1 MDIFCSLYCPTPQ
14 YFLLLFLGKMRILR
28 TKLNLKHAL
37 VSSVVSIVVIAFYVD
52 YKEVYWFFFFLLTG
66 VLCVALAVLELN
78 L

>member
-1 MDIFCSLYCPTPQ
+1 
-14 YFLLLFLGKMRILR
+14 MRILR

-52 YKEVYWFFFFLLTG
+52 YKEVYWFFFFFLLTG